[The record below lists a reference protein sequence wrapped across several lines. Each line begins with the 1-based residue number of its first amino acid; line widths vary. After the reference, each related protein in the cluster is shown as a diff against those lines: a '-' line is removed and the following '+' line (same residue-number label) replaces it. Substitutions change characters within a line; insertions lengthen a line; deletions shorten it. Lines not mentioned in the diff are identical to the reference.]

1 MIAGLV
7 HIPARSGR
15 FRAQLVITG
24 GAATVEYM
32 SLATAERAAI
42 CDTFDAVGPDRATLC
57 AGWNTADLLAHL
69 LVRERQPAAAAGI
82 VVGPLAG
89 VTERAM
95 RGYATTPW
103 PDRVHLLRAGP
114 PLWSPFRVSAF
125 DRIGNGGELFVH
137 HEDVRR
143 GEPGW
148 APRPADVERDDE
160 LWSLLKRMAKM
171 LYKSSPVGVAL
182 ARPSGERIVAKQ
194 AERSVTITGEP
205 GELVLHGFGRDAV
218 RVEIDGDPADV
229 TAFGTVSRGV

>member
-1 MIAGLV
+1 MGE
-7 HIPARSGR
+7 
-15 FRAQLVITG
+15 G
-24 GAATVEYM
+24 GVTVGSM

-42 CDTFDAVGPDRATLC
+42 CDTFDAVGPDRPTLC
-57 AGWNTADLLAHL
+57 AGWTTADLLAHL

-82 VVGPLAG
+82 VVGPLAA
-89 VTERAM
+89 VTEHAM

-103 PDRVHLLRAGP
+103 ADRVELLRSGP
-114 PLWSPFRVSAF
+114 PLWSPFRIPAF

-148 APRPADVERDDE
+148 TPRPADPERDAA
-160 LWSLLKRMAKM
+160 LWSVLGRMAKM
-171 LYKSSPVGVAL
+171 LYRSSPVGVVL
-182 ARPSGERIVAKQ
+182 ARPSGDRIVAKQ

-218 RVEIDGDPADV
+218 RVGIDGDPADV
-229 TAFGTVSRGV
+229 TALGSVSRGV

>member
-1 MIAGLV
+1 
-7 HIPARSGR
+7 
-15 FRAQLVITG
+15 
-24 GAATVEYM
+24 M

-57 AGWNTADLLAHL
+57 AGWDTADLLAHL
-69 LVRERQPAAAAGI
+69 LVRERQPAAAVGI
-82 VVGPLAG
+82 VVGPLAS

-103 PDRVHLLRAGP
+103 PDRVQLLRAGP
-114 PLWSPFRVSAF
+114 PLWSPFRVPAF

-148 APRPADVERDDE
+148 TPRPADAVRDDE

-171 LYKSSPVGVAL
+171 LYKSSPVGVVL
-182 ARPSGERIVAKQ
+182 ARPSGERIVAKE
-194 AERSVTITGEP
+194 ADRSVTITGEP
-205 GELVLHGFGRDAV
+205 GELVLHGFGREAV
-218 RVEIDGDPADV
+218 RVEVDGDPADV
-229 TAFGTVSRGV
+229 TALGSVSRGV

>member
-1 MIAGLV
+1 
-7 HIPARSGR
+7 
-15 FRAQLVITG
+15 
-24 GAATVEYM
+24 M

-42 CDTFDAVGPDRATLC
+42 CDTFDTLGPDRATLC

-69 LVRERQPAAAAGI
+69 LVRERQPAAAVGI
-82 VVGPLAG
+82 VVGRLAA

-103 PDRVHLLRAGP
+103 ADRVQLLRYGP
-114 PLWSPFRVSAF
+114 PLWSPFRVPAF

-137 HEDVRR
+137 HEDARR

-148 APRPADVERDDE
+148 APRPPDAHRDRE
-160 LWSLLKRMAKM
+160 LWALLGRMAKM
-171 LYKSSPVGVAL
+171 LYRGSPVGVVL

-194 AERSVTITGEP
+194 TDRSVTIVGEP

-218 RVEIDGDPADV
+218 RVEIDGDAADV
-229 TAFGTVSRGV
+229 AALGAVSRGV